1 MIGYNSPTIS
11 CEQTSTTVPS
21 PGTAHKESMGKE
33 CAGLHTSLTT
43 APAALVQNEAS
54 PDLPKLGQACL
65 RALCL
70 NAI

>member
-21 PGTAHKESMGKE
+21 PGTAHKDSMGKG